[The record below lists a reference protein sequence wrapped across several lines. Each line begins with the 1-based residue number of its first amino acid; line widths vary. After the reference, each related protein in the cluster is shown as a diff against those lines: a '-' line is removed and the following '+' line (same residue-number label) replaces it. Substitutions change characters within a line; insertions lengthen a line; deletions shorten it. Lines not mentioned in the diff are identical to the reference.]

1 MKRGGP
7 VQGLYVF
14 VLLAAFAV
22 LALAAVV
29 TGATVYRGIADRAES
44 DSDLRT
50 GAAYIAGKVR
60 AHDRTGCIEVLTE
73 DGVQVL
79 ALYQETDGV
88 RYRTNLY
95 GYDGSIREYYQR
107 DGQPFRA
114 ENGERISD
122 ADTLGFLLED
132 GVLTVTFGS
141 GDEAQT
147 LTLALRAE
155 VDG

>member
-22 LALAAVV
+22 LALAAAV
-29 TGATVYRGIADRAES
+29 TGATVYRGIADRAAS

-60 AHDRTGCIEVLTE
+60 AHDKTGCIEVLTE
-73 DGVQVL
+73 GGVQVL
-79 ALYQETDGV
+79 ALYEEADGA

-95 GYDGSIREYYQR
+95 GYDGSICEYYQR
-107 DGQPFRA
+107 DGQPFWA
-114 ENGERISD
+114 ENGERISS
-122 ADTLGFLLED
+122 ADTLGFALAD
-132 GVLTVTFGS
+132 GVLTVTFES
-141 GDEAQT
+141 GGEEQT